1 MLLLRLLSAPRPPN
15 WLVSMREISAADAI
29 LEATIDMMDFDKS
42 IIVIGEG
49 VPDPKAC
56 FGTTRGLRDKFPD
69 RVFDMPIS
77 ENGGTGICIGASLNG
92 LKPIMVH
99 MRQDFLMYAMDQIV
113 NNAAK
118 WWQMFGGQKSV
129 PIVIRAFTGRGWG
142 QGIQHSQNLEAM
154 FAHVPGLKVVTPSNA
169 KNAAGLLMS
178 AIQDPNPVIILEH
191 RWVHS
196 LTSEVGEHLV
206 ATPIGKARVA
216 RLGSDITICSWSYT
230 VTECLKAAEFLQ
242 EQGISAEVI
251 DMQTLR
257 PMDIPTLV
265 ESCKKTKRLIVANDA
280 WTFGS
285 LAGTVMT
292 QVSLHCNPQMYMLTN
307 PNYATPPAPN
317 LTKDYYVTALDV
329 FNAAADLLYKQLDNS
344 HMIAWQNAVI
354 HDVPN
359 PDFKGPF

>member
-1 MLLLRLLSAPRPPN
+1 MK
-15 WLVSMREISAADAI
+15 IKTAAEAI
-29 LEATIDMMDFDKS
+29 LCTTVAMMHDDPT

-56 FGTTRGLRDKFPD
+56 FGTTAGLKEIFPG

-77 ENGGTGICIGASLNG
+77 ENGGVGFCIGASLNG

-118 WWQMFGGQKSV
+118 WHQMYGGQNSV

-169 KNAAGLLMS
+169 ENAAGLLQS
-178 AIQDPNPVIILEH
+178 AINDPNPVIILEH

-196 LTSEVGEHLV
+196 ITSDFENVIL

-216 RLGSDITICSWSYT
+216 REGKDITICSWSYT
-230 VTECLKAAEFLQ
+230 VAECLKAAEFLAK
-242 EQGISAEVI
+242 QGIDAEVV
-251 DMQTLR
+251 DMLTLR
-257 PMDIPTLV
+257 PMDLETLGRSL
-265 ESCKKTKRLIVANDA
+265 EKTRRLLVASDA
-280 WTFGS
+280 WGFGG
-285 LAGTVMT
+285 LAG
-292 QVSLHCNPQMYMLTN
+292 QIYSRFEGYQMGGLTN
-307 PNYATPPAPN
+307 PDYATPPAPN
-317 LTKDYYVTALDV
+317 LTKNYYVTALEIFDMV
-329 FNAAADLLYKQLDNS
+329 VKMIGWPADRREIELYQS
-344 HMIAWQNAVI
+344 QVV

-359 PDFKGPF
+359 PDFMGPF

>member
-1 MLLLRLLSAPRPPN
+1 MK
-15 WLVSMREISAADAI
+15 IKTAAEAI
-29 LEATIDMMDFDKS
+29 LSTTIAMMHSDPS

-56 FGTTRGLRDKFPD
+56 FGTTTGLQKIFPG

-77 ENGGTGICIGASLNG
+77 ENGGTGICIGACLNG

-118 WWQMFGGQKSV
+118 WHQMYGGQNCV
-129 PIVIRAFTGRGWG
+129 PLVIRAFTGRGWG

-169 KNAAGLLMS
+169 ENAAGLLQS
-178 AIQDPNPVIILEH
+178 AINDPNPVIILEH

-196 LTSEVGEHLV
+196 ITSDFENVSL
-206 ATPIGKARVA
+206 ATPIGKARIA
-216 RLGSDITICSWSYT
+216 REGKDITLCSWSYS
-230 VTECLKAAEFLQ
+230 VTECLNAAMYLGKC
-242 EQGISAEVI
+242 GISAEVI

-257 PMDIPTLV
+257 PMDMETLDASV
-265 ESCKKTKRLIVANDA
+265 AKTGKLIVVNDA

-285 LAGTVMT
+285 LAATVCHELGVAAS
-292 QVSLHCNPQMYMLTN
+292 VSTLCN

-317 LTKDYYVTALDV
+317 LTKDYYITALEIFDEAV
-329 FNAAADLLYKQLDNS
+329 EMTGWPADRREIAAYQAG
-344 HMIAWQNAVI
+344 VI